1 MTHTRESAGRSTVV
15 RPWYREP
22 WPWLIMSGPALVVIA
37 GCYTLWL
44 AVAGSDDLVADD
56 YYKRGLAINQT
67 LTRNRAA
74 AAAHYGARLM
84 LARDGGRVRVM
95 LSGDSMPTA
104 ITLRLMHPTRAG
116 LDRSATLE
124 YAGSGGIYEG
134 TLDVPVA
141 GRWHVSLEDGQGA
154 WRLVG
159 EWTLPSD
166 GPLVLSA
173 R

>member
-1 MTHTRESAGRSTVV
+1 MTHTRGSTGRSTAV

-44 AVAGSDDLVADD
+44 AVTTSDGLVADD

-67 LTRNRAA
+67 LTRERAA
-74 AAAHYGARLM
+74 AEAHYAARVM
-84 LARDGGRVRVM
+84 LAADGGRVRVL
-95 LSGDSMPTA
+95 LSGNSMPAA

-116 LDRSATLE
+116 LDRSTTLE

-134 TLDVPVA
+134 ALDVPAA
-141 GRWHVSLEDGQGA
+141 GRWHVSLEDGQGT
-154 WRLVG
+154 WRLTG
-159 EWTLPSD
+159 EWTLPAA
-166 GPLVLSA
+166 GPLGLAA